1 MSRIRLSFVTNSSS
15 SSFILAVKDE
25 GFLNSGTGKL
35 EKFVKG
41 IIFGSAE
48 VIKTKEE
55 LDEYFKDTYV
65 YSGTNLKDFL
75 ANKNNEGEIEL
86 YNEWLQYI
94 NKGYLIIERTVDN
107 YEETMIKLINQMP
120 DGENIIMIREEY

>member
-1 MSRIRLSFVTNSSS
+1 M
-15 SSFILAVKDE
+15 
-25 GFLNSGTGKL
+25 
-35 EKFVKG
+35 
-41 IIFGSAE
+41 
-48 VIKTKEE
+48 IKTKEE